1 MDFDQKGLVVGDSE
15 RAEWEILE
23 FSELGDVHLELT
35 DVLGYA
41 RDRAEK
47 VFCHCNPEWS
57 VVVHYNK
64 TASLC
69 GHPPNKLVEFLTGK
83 LGEPLQIHG
92 PAVLLGPD
100 FKGLGACEFDEIMEY
115 VNDYTHSSWIARA
128 CVRVK

>member
-1 MDFDQKGLVVGDSE
+1 MNFDHKGLVVGDSE

-23 FSELGDVHLELT
+23 FSELGDVLLELT
-35 DVLGYA
+35 DVLGYP

-47 VFCHCNPEWS
+47 VFCRSNPEWS

-64 TASLC
+64 TASLL
-69 GHPPNKLVEFLTGK
+69 HHQPNKLVEFLTGE

-100 FKGLGACEFDEIMEY
+100 FKGLGAYGFDEIMHY
-115 VNDYTHSSWIARA
+115 VNEYTLSS
-128 CVRVK
+128 